1 MKKLFLLIIVLS
13 SAFSCKKED
22 QNEKFDL
29 FKETFIINLW
39 KTYPNVASSVGYHKY
54 DSILT
59 IPDKVFNDKQ
69 LKFTS
74 ENLAELSS
82 FDIANLSDDNKTDYL
97 LIENQLNAIQWHVNV
112 EKLYEWDPSQYNV
125 SSSFAEMLANNYDS
139 LDTRLN
145 NFGLKLISVPA
156 YYDAAKQIIKNPT
169 KEHVELAIS
178 QNLGSISIFENELKS
193 SLATS
198 HLSEPRRK
206 EITDLASVAVKAIKD
221 YADWLKSFDNQSPR
235 SFRLGKDLYD
245 KKFEFDI
252 QSGYAVKQVYEKAI
266 ARKISLHNKMREL
279 ANQLWPKYFGS
290 KPKPA
295 DTLALI
301 KQVIDKISL
310 RHVSSDSLL
319 IAIEQQ
325 IPELAKFVTEK
336 GLLYLDPSKPLV
348 IRKEPDYMAGVNV
361 ASAYPFPG
369 PYDKSAN
376 TYYNVANI
384 SGWDKARSESFLRE
398 YNHYILQLLNIHEAI
413 PGHYVQLVYS
423 NESPSIIKS
432 IWFNIAMLEGWGVY
446 SELMMLENGY
456 GNNEPE
462 MWLMYCKWNLR
473 TVCNTILDISVH
485 TKEMSE
491 ESALNLLTNEAFQQE
506 AEAKGKWRRVSL
518 SSVQLCSYFTGFT
531 EIYDLREELK
541 IKQGDKFNLKDFHE
555 KFLSYGSI
563 PVKHIRDLML
573 RTSDK
578 ENESKGKD

>member
-1 MKKLFLLIIVLS
+1 MKKLFLLIIILS
-13 SAFSCKKED
+13 ATFACEKED
-22 QNEKFDL
+22 PNKKFNL

-59 IPDKVFNDKQ
+59 IPDKAFNDKQ

-97 LIENQLNAIQWHVNV
+97 LIENQLNAIQWHVKV

-156 YYDAAKQIIKNPT
+156 YYDAAKQMIKNPT
-169 KEHVELAIS
+169 KEHTELAIS

-193 SLATS
+193 ALAAS
-198 HLSEPRRK
+198 HLSEARRQ

-221 YADWLKSFDNQSPR
+221 YAEWLKSFDNQSPR